1 MRVCFISHS
10 AGRYGAELALLEL
23 LQGLVK
29 LGVRCLVLV
38 PKEGPILSEL
48 DRMNIEWR
56 IIHYPKWTS
65 RSLLTRIAKSLIS
78 LVIAVRM
85 AQILVQWRCDVVYTN
100 TSVICAGTFA
110 AWFARKP
117 HVWHLHES
125 SRQKSKT
132 ESKVEEYWMLHLMQ
146 HLSKYI
152 VVVSHAVKNDY
163 MRYME
168 SGKIR
173 LIYQAVTLC
182 DEIEKTDDLYHD
194 RCFFQCVI
202 VASLN
207 PWKGQREAIT
217 ALSEVVRRGINARLL
232 VVGDGKERFLTA
244 LQRQVKDCNLEQYV
258 EFIGYVE
265 NPMKFIRIADVVLI
279 CSRWEGFGRV
289 TVEAMLAGRPV
300 IGTNGG
306 ATAELI
312 QDGVTGLLY
321 DRGDYNELA
330 NKIQYLYENPE
341 KRLKLGSAACIWAVD
356 RFTQE
361 RYAKEILDLL
371 SEVLK
376 KV

>member
-1 MRVCFISHS
+1 MRACFISHS
-10 AGRYGAELALLEL
+10 AGKYGAELALLEL
-23 LQGLVK
+23 LHGLVN

-38 PKEGPILSEL
+38 PKAGPILNEL

-65 RSLLTRIAKSLIS
+65 RSLLSRITKSLIS

-85 AQILVQWRCDVVYTN
+85 AQILAQWRCDVVYTN
-100 TSVICAGTFA
+100 TSVICVGAFA

-132 ESKVEEYWMLHLMQ
+132 ESKLEEYWILHLMN
-146 HLSKYI
+146 HLSKFI
-152 VVVSHAVKNDY
+152 IVVSHAVKNDY
-163 MRYME
+163 MRYIGIE
-168 SGKIR
+168 KIR
-173 LIYQAVTLC
+173 LIYQSVTLC
-182 DEIEKTDDLYHD
+182 DGIEKTDDLYHD
-194 RCFFQCVI
+194 KCFFQCVI

-207 PWKGQREAIT
+207 PWKGQLEAIA
-217 ALSEVVRRGINARLL
+217 ALSVVIRQGINARLI
-232 VVGDGKERFLTA
+232 VVGNGKECFLKT

-265 NPMKFIRIADVVLI
+265 NPMKFIRMADVVLI

-289 TVEAMLAGRPV
+289 TVEAMLAGKPV
-300 IGTNGG
+300 IGTNSG
-306 ATAELI
+306 ATVELI
-312 QDGVTGLLY
+312 HDGATGLLY
-321 DRGDYNELA
+321 DPGDYNELA
-330 NKIQYLYENPE
+330 NKITYLYENPE
-341 KRLKLGSAACIWAVD
+341 KGLELGSAARVWAVD

-361 RYAKEILDLL
+361 RYAMEVFDLL
-371 SEVLK
+371 SEALK

>member
-38 PKEGPILSEL
+38 PRKGPILSEL

-65 RSLLTRIAKSLIS
+65 RSFLLRIARTLIS

-100 TSVICAGTFA
+100 TSIVCVGAFA
-110 AWFARKP
+110 AWLARKP
-117 HVWHLHES
+117 HVWHSHES
-125 SRQKSKT
+125 SRQKPKI
-132 ESKVEEYWMLHLMQ
+132 ESKVGEYWMLHLM
-146 HLSKYI
+146 HRLSKFI
-152 VVVSHAVKNDY
+152 VVISHAVKNDY
-163 MRYME
+163 MRYIG

-182 DEIEKTDDLYHD
+182 EGIERTDALNHD
-194 RCFFQCVI
+194 KCFFHCVI

-207 PWKGQREAIT
+207 PWKGQSEAIS
-217 ALSEVVRRGINARLL
+217 ALSEVIHRGINARLL
-232 VVGDGKERFLTA
+232 VVGNGKERFLTT
-244 LQRQVKDCNLEQYV
+244 LQQQVKDCNLEQYV

-265 NPMKFIRIADVVLI
+265 NPVQFIRIADVVLI
-279 CSRWEGFGRV
+279 CSHWEPFGRV
-289 TVEAMLAGRPV
+289 TVEAMLAGKPV
-300 IGTNGG
+300 IATNSG

-312 QDGVTGLLY
+312 HDGVTGLLY
-321 DRGDYNELA
+321 DPGNYNELA

-341 KRLKLGSAACIWAVD
+341 KGLKLGSAARIWAED

-361 RYAKEILDLL
+361 RYAMEVFDLL
-371 SEVLK
+371 NEVLK
-376 KV
+376 TV

>member
-10 AGRYGAELALLEL
+10 AGKYGAELALLEL
-23 LQGLVK
+23 LHGLVN

-38 PKEGPILSEL
+38 PKAGPILNEL

-65 RSLLTRIAKSLIS
+65 RSLLSRIAKSLIS

-85 AQILVQWRCDVVYTN
+85 AQILAQWRCDVVYTN
-100 TSVICAGTFA
+100 TSVICVGAFA

-132 ESKVEEYWMLHLMQ
+132 ESKLEEYWILHLMN
-146 HLSKYI
+146 HLSKFI

-163 MRYME
+163 MRYIGIE
-168 SGKIR
+168 KIR
-173 LIYQAVTLC
+173 LIYQSVTLC
-182 DEIEKTDDLYHD
+182 DGIEKTDDLYHD
-194 RCFFQCVI
+194 KCFFQCVI

-207 PWKGQREAIT
+207 PWKGQLEAIA
-217 ALSEVVRRGINARLL
+217 ALSVVIRQGINARLI
-232 VVGDGKERFLTA
+232 VVGNGKECFLKT

-265 NPMKFIRIADVVLI
+265 NPMKFIRMADVVLI

-289 TVEAMLAGRPV
+289 TVEAMLAGKPV
-300 IGTNGG
+300 IGTNSG
-306 ATAELI
+306 ATVELI
-312 QDGVTGLLY
+312 HDGATGLLY
-321 DRGDYNELA
+321 DPGDYNELA
-330 NKIQYLYENPE
+330 NKITYLYENPE
-341 KRLKLGSAACIWAVD
+341 KGLELGSAARVWAVD

-361 RYAKEILDLL
+361 RYAMEVFDLL

>member
-56 IIHYPKWTS
+56 IIYYPKWTS
-65 RSLLTRIAKSLIS
+65 RSVLSRIAKSLIS

-85 AQILVQWRCDVVYTN
+85 AQILAQWRCDVVYTN
-100 TSVICAGTFA
+100 TSVICAGAFA

-232 VVGDGKERFLTA
+232 VVGDGKERFLTT

-265 NPMKFIRIADVVLI
+265 NPMKFIRMADVVLI
-279 CSRWEGFGRV
+279 CSYWEPFGRV
-289 TVEAMLAGRPV
+289 TVEAMLSGKPV

-306 ATAELI
+306 ATAELVN
-312 QDGVTGLLY
+312 DGVTGLLY
-321 DRGDYNELA
+321 DPGDYNELA

-341 KRLKLGSAACIWAVD
+341 KGLKLGSAARIWAVD

-361 RYAKEILDLL
+361 RYAKEVFDLL
-371 SEVLK
+371 NEVLK